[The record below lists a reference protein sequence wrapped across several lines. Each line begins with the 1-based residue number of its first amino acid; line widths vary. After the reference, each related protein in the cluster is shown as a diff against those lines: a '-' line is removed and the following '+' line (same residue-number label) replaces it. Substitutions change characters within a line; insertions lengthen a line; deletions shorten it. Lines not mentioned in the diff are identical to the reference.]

1 MHLTAFANGICERF
15 ILSARS
21 EVLNHVIIFN
31 EDHLRRLMKEYIEYY
46 NKDRC
51 HLSLERDSPF
61 TREVQKKPSE
71 SGKVISISKLGGLQH
86 HYKWKQAA

>member
-31 EDHLRRLMKEYIEYY
+31 EDYLRKLMKEYVEYY

-51 HLSLERDSPF
+51 HLSLGRNSP
-61 TREVQKKPSE
+61 
-71 SGKVISISKLGGLQH
+71 LGGSKGVPPQNCIVL
-86 HYKWKQAA
+86 